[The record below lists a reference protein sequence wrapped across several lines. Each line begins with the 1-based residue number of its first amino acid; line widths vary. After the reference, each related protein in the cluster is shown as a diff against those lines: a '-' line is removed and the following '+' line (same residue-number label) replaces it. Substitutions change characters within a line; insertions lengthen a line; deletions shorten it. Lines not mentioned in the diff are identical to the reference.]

1 MVHRTPWTSSG
12 SLTSDRIPA
21 RQVPASTTPAK
32 QQTKG
37 KGQAGL
43 PKGKAVLALENRLH
57 NVEYASGKE
66 KDPKGGCFC
75 LAREHDLS
83 TYVPLCCNCGL
94 VLCELNL
101 PHYACPHC
109 GESFLGNTRRPALV
123 ARIQEELSAQIAKEE
138 RERGRVIEE
147 ARKAEGAFPMLPGA
161 SGTQGARRP
170 TGKGTA
176 VGSQS
181 SHKVMSLNSTTKKVI
196 VSSYTNTPIS
206 SRPPSPTPEE
216 PRRVPPP
223 PGEINYVKQPPD
235 PAHPWKNMQFP
246 DLQYIPPPKDPN
258 AHSRRQR
265 EREGGP

>member
-1 MVHRTPWTSSG
+1 MHRTRWTSPG

-21 RQVPASTTPAK
+21 RHFPTSTAPAK
-32 QQTKG
+32 QQAKG
-37 KGQAGL
+37 KGQAGP
-43 PKGKAVLALENRLH
+43 PKSKTVLALENRLH

-75 LAREHDLS
+75 LAREHGLS
-83 TYVPLCCNCGL
+83 TYVPLCCSCGL

-123 ARIQEELSAQIAKEE
+123 AQIKKELIAQIAKEGEE
-138 RERGRVIEE
+138 RERVIED

-161 SGTQGARRP
+161 SGTQGAARRP
-170 TGKGTA
+170 AGKGAA

-181 SHKVMSLNSTTKKVI
+181 SHKVLSLNSTTKKVT
-196 VSSYTNTPIS
+196 VSSYTSTPVS

-223 PGEINYVKQPPD
+223 PREINYVKEPPD
-235 PAHPWKNMQFP
+235 PDHPWKNMQFP
-246 DLQYIPPPKDPN
+246 DLEYIPPPKGPN
-258 AHSRRQR
+258 AHGRRQR
-265 EREGGP
+265 RERGP

>member
-1 MVHRTPWTSSG
+1 MHRTRWTSPG
-12 SLTSDRIPA
+12 YLTSDRIPA
-21 RQVPASTTPAK
+21 RHFPTSTTPAK
-32 QQTKG
+32 QQAKG
-37 KGQAGL
+37 KGQAGP
-43 PKGKAVLALENRLH
+43 PKSKSVLALENRLH

-75 LAREHDLS
+75 LAREHGLS
-83 TYVPLCCNCGL
+83 TYVPLCCSCGL

-123 ARIQEELSAQIAKEE
+123 AQIKKELSAQIAKEGEE
-138 RERGRVIEE
+138 RERVIED

-170 TGKGTA
+170 AGKGAA

-181 SHKVMSLNSTTKKVI
+181 SHKVLSLNSTTKKVT
-196 VSSYTNTPIS
+196 VSSYTSTPVS

-223 PGEINYVKQPPD
+223 PREINYVKEPPD

-258 AHSRRQR
+258 AHGRRQQRR
-265 EREGGP
+265 EIGP